1 MRVYREGEMI
11 LRFLLIFN
19 LLVVPAS
26 SADAAE
32 KLIYGVFW
40 EGCEHGCEG
49 FIEAIK
55 ASAFPARVI
64 VRDAEQNKLKLPAFI
79 EEARRMKA
87 DLVLTYGT
95 SVTLGIAGRLENAG
109 DEHFITEIPL
119 VFMYVSDP
127 FGSGI
132 AKSFEKSGRNNVT
145 GTYNRVPEAV
155 NIRTIKSIKPDFT
168 HLGMIYNGNENNSV
182 IKVKE
187 MSELSRE
194 MGFSLTALKIDPD
207 SVGVPDPQ
215 LIPERVRELAR
226 AGVDF
231 IYLGS
236 SSFLRLNADVFTSAA
251 VENGLPILSPYEEV
265 VRESEALVSIAAR
278 AKDVGR
284 VAADQVLRILRD
296 GATPGELPIARV
308 TEFAYVVN
316 MAVARKLNTFPPIDI
331 LQVAETLD

>member
-1 MRVYREGEMI
+1 VI
-11 LRFLLIFN
+11 
-19 LLVVPAS
+19 PAS
-26 SADAAE
+26 STNAAE

-55 ASAFPARVI
+55 ASGFPARVV
-64 VRDAEQNKLKLPAFI
+64 VRDAEQNKLKLPEYIAD
-79 EEARRMKA
+79 ARRMKA
-87 DLVLTYGT
+87 DLILTYGT

-109 DEHFITEIPL
+109 DQQFVTDIPL

-132 AKSFEKSGRNNVT
+132 ASSFEKSGRENIT
-145 GTYNRVPEAV
+145 GTFNRVPEAV
-155 NIRTIKSIKPDFT
+155 NIRTIKTIKPDFT
-168 HLGMIYNGNENNSV
+168 HLGMIYNSNENNSV

-187 MSELSRE
+187 MTELSRE
-194 MGFSLTALKIDPD
+194 MGFRLTSLNIDPD
-207 SVGVPDPQ
+207 NAGVPDPQ
-215 LIPERVRELAR
+215 LIPERVRELAN

-231 IYLGS
+231 VYLGS
-236 SSFLRLNADVFTSAA
+236 SSFLRLNADIFTSSA

-265 VRESEALVSIAAR
+265 VRYSEALVSIAAR

-284 VAADQVLRILRD
+284 VAASQALRILRD

-308 TEFAYVVN
+308 TDFAYVVN

-331 LQVAETLD
+331 LQIAETLD